1 MCFTFCGIC
10 VAFLN
15 VANECRGTISSRPSV
30 WHGELWPGLVQKMR
44 SERSTEINSNFNWD
58 QLRFSKFSMLH
69 YNSEAAESMPQAT
82 TQAACWITSPL
93 SLLSFTVFRVSE
105 AVHGIPQKV
114 TPWKATPETTTWFV
128 YDSSGFLRLRL
139 SGRNTPATFS
149 RNFVAADMPR
159 TLAQPRLGS
168 WNRLRLER
176 LVTSKTRYYV

>member
-1 MCFTFCGIC
+1 MI
-10 VAFLN
+10 
-15 VANECRGTISSRPSV
+15 
-30 WHGELWPGLVQKMR
+30 
-44 SERSTEINSNFNWD
+44 
-58 QLRFSKFSMLH
+58 LRFSKFFMLH

-93 SLLSFTVFRVSE
+93 SLLSFTVCRVSE

-114 TPWKATPETTTWFV
+114 TPWKATPETTTWLV

-139 SGRNTPATFS
+139 SGRNTPTTFS
-149 RNFVAADMPR
+149 RNFVAADMPG

-176 LVTSKTRYYV
+176 PATSKTRYYMQYNMNQYIYICILYALYCLIINHWGKLPDNLQYTLLCPLIYGGVQQSFPYTKFIE